1 MNTINVSM
9 RVLSARI
16 RSCGAVPAVLDTYV
30 NDRDRERINN
40 VKKFN
45 PQEDKYDDDV
55 LYICDLKDI
64 IGKNPFTLP
73 ANIFCYAP
81 NGWADFEP
89 GDFHNIIISNAEYT
103 PEQITECSL
112 NIDQVLRRHIYSS
125 DILEA
130 LYAGTS
136 EDICRVGSN
145 LSGNPV
151 VLISNDDR
159 VIASCTMDT
168 DNVKIMEIADPGS
181 QYFESKNFNLTDSS
195 KKDGV
200 KTLPDTDIRYCSYTV
215 TMSDLVIATLLILED
230 KVKIQPKDQAILE
243 NLGRAYKIMQFGT
256 GNQSNS
262 ARLVYEYS
270 FLRLLTDPITP
281 SSSLTE
287 SRFEILGY
295 RYKNCLR
302 IVVVDSIEKIEITDV
317 KNYINST
324 AEQLRR
330 IIGRDGL
337 CTPVKDYVAILIN
350 VDTDEEDRNV
360 QKKIKKFCVMNKL
373 RAGIS
378 MQFAEGLDMRKC
390 HRQALDALAMGAMVI
405 PSDNMA
411 YFDKLRIY
419 RMISGS
425 RRNMEYSELIPE
437 CLRKLILYDR
447 ENNTTFVE
455 TLEYYIFAVKNSK
468 KAAEMLH
475 IHRNTLLYRLDKIY
489 EIMGEDLEDGNL
501 FIELGIAYK
510 ALEFMAAREGRKLC
524 FTPIH
529 IEEEE

>member
-1 MNTINVSM
+1 MNKINISM

-16 RSCGAVPAVLDTYV
+16 RSYGAVPAVLDTYI
-30 NDRDRERINN
+30 NDRDLERIND
-40 VKKFN
+40 VKIFN
-45 PQEDKYDDDV
+45 PQDNNYDDHV
-55 LYICDLKDI
+55 LYICNQSDI
-64 IGKNPFTLP
+64 LGKNPADLP
-73 ANIFCYAP
+73 ANLFCYAP
-81 NGWADFEP
+81 NGWPDLDADAFR
-89 GDFHNIIISNAEYT
+89 NIIISNAKYT
-103 PEQITECSL
+103 PEQITDCAL
-112 NIDQVLRRHIYSS
+112 NLEQVINRHIYSS

-130 LYAGTS
+130 LYAGTN
-136 EDICRVGSN
+136 EAICRVGSD

-151 VLISNDDR
+151 VLLSNDDH
-159 VIASCTMDT
+159 VIASCNMDT
-168 DNVKIMEIADPGS
+168 DNVKILELTDTGS
-181 QYFESKNFNLTDSS
+181 QYYESKSFNLTDSS
-195 KKDGV
+195 KKDAV
-200 KTLPDTDIRYCSYTV
+200 KTLPDSDIRYCSYTV
-215 TMSDLVIATLLILED
+215 TASDLIIATLIILED
-230 KVKIQPKDQAILE
+230 KVKIQPMDQAILE

-287 SRFEILGY
+287 NRFEIIGY
-295 RYKNCLR
+295 RYKNYLR
-302 IVVVDSIEKIEITDV
+302 VAVVDSIEKIEITDV
-317 KNYINST
+317 KNYVNST
-324 AEQLRR
+324 AEQLRH
-330 IIGRDGL
+330 IVGRDGL
-337 CTPVKDYVAILIN
+337 CTPVKDYVAVLIN
-350 VDTDEEDRNV
+350 VDSEEEDRTVLN
-360 QKKIKKFCVMNKL
+360 KIKKFCVMNKL

-378 MQFAEGLDMRKC
+378 MQFNDGLDMRKC
-390 HRQALDALAMGAMVI
+390 HRQALDALAMGAMVT

-425 RRNMEYSELIPE
+425 RRNMEYSELVPE
-437 CLRKLILYDR
+437 CLRKLIMYDR

-510 ALEFMAAREGRKLC
+510 ALEYMAAHEGRKLC

-529 IEEEE
+529 TEEEE